1 MSLKSPFP
9 YFGGKS
15 KIAPVVWARFGQVA
29 NYIEP
34 FFGSGAMLLA
44 RPGGA
49 QGIETANDKDGYVSN
64 FWRALQSEPDA
75 VAEYADWPVNENDLH
90 ARHIWLTNRRDE
102 LVARLEGDAEFYDAK
117 VAGWWVWGMAC
128 WIGGGFCSGVGPWN
142 SVDGKI
148 VKVDS
153 IGVKRQLPHL
163 GSAGIGVK
171 RPLPHLGS
179 AGQGVNRKRLRL
191 GGFAEMGV
199 NSRDDLQGYMRALA
213 ERMRR
218 VRVCS
223 GDWERVCGPS
233 PTFLRGL
240 TAVFLDPPYSAEAGR
255 DNALYTTEDV
265 GVAHRVREWCLTN
278 GDNPLLRIALCGY
291 DGEGHEALEERGW
304 SVHHWKTSG
313 GYGSQGN
320 SKGRANA
327 HRETIWFSPAC
338 EPEAARLL

>member
-153 IGVKRQLPHL
+153 DGVERELPHL
-163 GSAGIGVK
+163 GGAGIGVK
-171 RPLPHLGS
+171 RRRPHLGD
-179 AGQGVNRKRLRL
+179 AGKGVNRQLPQLRNRGEGTHQTSIDSLVAYMQQLSDRL
-191 GGFAEMGV
+191 
-199 NSRDDLQGYMRALA
+199 
-213 ERMRR
+213 RR
-218 VRVCS
+218 VRVCCGNWS
-223 GDWERVCGPS
+223 RVLTPT
-233 PTFLRGL
+233 PTFALGL
-240 TAVFLDPPYSAEAGR
+240 TAVFLDPPY
-255 DNALYTTEDV
+255 
-265 GVAHRVREWCLTN
+265 GVADRASVYGEHEDRDVAADVRTWCLEHES
-278 GDNPLLRIALCGY
+278 NPLMRIALCGY
-291 DGEGHEALEERGW
+291 EGEHDMPGW
-304 SVHHWKTSG
+304 ECLVWKARG
-313 GYGSQGN
+313 GYANNNRKGN
-320 SKGRANA
+320 DNRK
-327 HRETIWFSPAC
+327 RERIWFSPYC
-338 EPEAARLL
+338 LKNDQGNLF